1 MQRLKHSSSEDLS
14 ELSARATKR
23 WAVANKSKYPAVD
36 SSDNLLAPFC
46 RGQIITWPVEIG
58 LARYTAD
65 NEVEQDAIAL
75 PRHAGTVVKVFAII
89 FRVPATLHGNHTA
102 LDTRNCRWQ
111 RTNQLEVQKWGP
123 VSGGHLGA
131 KVVMATLI
139 FRDDNQGKGVL
150 LS

>member
-1 MQRLKHSSSEDLS
+1 MEMPCCFLHSDWCETTWFRLE
-14 ELSARATKR
+14 
-23 WAVANKSKYPAVD
+23 
-36 SSDNLLAPFC
+36 
-46 RGQIITWPVEIG
+46 QIVIVFG
-58 LARYTAD
+58 YL
-65 NEVEQDAIAL
+65 EQ
-75 PRHAGTVVKVFAII
+75 P
-89 FRVPATLHGNHTA
+89 
-102 LDTRNCRWQ
+102 NCRWQ